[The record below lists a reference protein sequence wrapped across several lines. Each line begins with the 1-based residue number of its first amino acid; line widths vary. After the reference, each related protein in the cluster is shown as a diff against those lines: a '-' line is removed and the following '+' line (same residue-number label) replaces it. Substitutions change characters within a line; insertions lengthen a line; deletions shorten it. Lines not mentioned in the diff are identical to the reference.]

1 MDDFRKVIAIIED
14 KMKEIKMSE
23 KLTPEK
29 DQNT

>member
-14 KMKEIKMSE
+14 KMKEIKEKE

-29 DQNT
+29 DQ

>member
-14 KMKEIKMSE
+14 KMKEIKEKE

-29 DQNT
+29 DK